1 MVSGLKLGGKAMLA
15 VFTCINLLVFIDRGA
30 LAAVIPLLKESSGL
44 GLSSVQAGSLGSAFM
59 LGYILASPIFAY
71 LSGKV
76 HPMYLMAIGNSIWG
90 GAVFLT
96 GMSNSFPLIATARSF
111 TGIGEASFVSLA
123 PPCIIDLAPP
133 NKQNQWIG
141 IFYASSALGYALGF
155 IFGAQTSSLLGSWNY
170 PFIIESV
177 FMLPFILISVFCYKD
192 PKLYA
197 KKNDGSTEKI
207 HEQIWIL
214 LKIPVFVFMSLGYSC
229 FQFTVGGLAFWGPDF
244 IKSFYDVSGNMAAY
258 SLGSVTIFCGI
269 FGSISGSFIL
279 DKLMK
284 NVENSNGKNNS
295 VLDSYI
301 RVEKASL
308 IIPFAYFVGMC
319 FGIAGLV
326 LSLSTSLPGNLLIFL
341 TGLALGEFFIFT
353 TSAPIAIITMYCVP
367 FHLRGQANAVSIF
380 IFHIL
385 GDFPS
390 PVIIGAWFDT
400 IGEFLGMICAFLW
413 LSIGTILMLINWNTS
428 VRSI

>member
-1 MVSGLKLGGKAMLA
+1 MVSGLKLGGKAVLML
-15 VFTCINLLVFIDRGA
+15 FTCINLLVFIDRGA

-44 GLSSVQAGSLGSAFM
+44 GLNSVEAGSLGSAFM
-59 LGYILASPIFAY
+59 LGYVLASPIFAY
-71 LSGKV
+71 FSSRV
-76 HPMYLMAIGNSIWG
+76 HPMYLMVIGNSIWS

-96 GMSNSFPLIATARSF
+96 GMSQNFPLIVIARSL

-123 PPCIIDLAPP
+123 PPCIIDVAPAS
-133 NKQNQWIG
+133 KQNQWIG

-155 IFGAQTSSLLGSWNY
+155 IFGAQTSSSLGSWNY
-170 PFIIESV
+170 PFIIEGF
-177 FMLPFILISVFCYKD
+177 FMLPFIVISVFCYKD
-192 PKLYA
+192 PKLLA

-214 LKIPVFVFMSLGYSC
+214 LKLPVFVFMNLGYSC

-244 IKSFYDVSGNMAAY
+244 IKSFYGVSGNVAAY

-269 FGSISGSFIL
+269 FGSIAGSFFL

-284 NVENSNGKNNS
+284 NLEIGDEKSNSILN
-295 VLDSYI
+295 SYI

-308 IIPFAYFVGMC
+308 IVPIAYFIGMC

-326 LSLSTSLPGNLLIFL
+326 LSLSSSLPGNLLIFL

-380 IFHIL
+380 IIHIL

-413 LSIGTILMLINWNTS
+413 LSIGTIIMIINWNIT
-428 VRSI
+428 VNYI